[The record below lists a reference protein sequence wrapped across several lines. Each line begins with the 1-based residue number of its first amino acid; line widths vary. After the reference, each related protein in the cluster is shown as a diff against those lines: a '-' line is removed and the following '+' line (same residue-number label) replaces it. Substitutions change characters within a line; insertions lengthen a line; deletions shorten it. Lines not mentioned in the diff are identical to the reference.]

1 MKAMTNMNGVT
12 RRSLLQTGGGA
23 ALVALIGAGPWSTA
37 KALAAAGAPPY
48 LLRSSYLPL
57 VGDSFSVG
65 SSSLRLDEVSGELE
79 DVFGLIFSGDL
90 DQGIHELRHPQL
102 GRFELFIAP
111 VGAATDRQAVID
123 RSVKLRQAI
132 AASPSPPPAREQ
144 PAQAQAPAAEVDTA
158 TPKGVAQVAHVPA
171 HRPLL
176 RHTRMR
182 RAGHGLRC
190 ELKLRHRVKRAD
202 VRLLRSGRTVARGHR
217 KHRGDHLTV
226 RLTARHRLPAGSY
239 ELLVITTD
247 LRGRV
252 TSQVTTVRIP

>member
-1 MKAMTNMNGVT
+1 MGAMTDMNGVT

-23 ALVALIGAGPWSTA
+23 ALVALIGVGPWSTA
-37 KALAAAGAPPY
+37 KALAAVDAPAH
-48 LLRSSYLPL
+48 LRRSSYLPL
-57 VGDSFSVG
+57 VGEYFSAG
-65 SSSLRLDEVSGELE
+65 SSRLRLEAVTGELE

-90 DQGIHELRHPQL
+90 EQGIHQLRHPQL

-111 VGAATDRQAVID
+111 VGSAADRQAVID

-132 AASPSPPPAREQ
+132 AAAPSPPAAREQ
-144 PAQAQAPAAEVDTA
+144 AAQAPVAATA
-158 TPKGVAQVAHVPA
+158 TPEGVPHVPHVPA

-176 RHTRMR
+176 RHSRIR

-202 VRLLRSGRTVARGHR
+202 VRLLRAGRTVARGHR

-239 ELLVITTD
+239 ELLVVTTD
-247 LRGRV
+247 IKGRV
-252 TSQVTTVRIP
+252 TSQVTTVRIH